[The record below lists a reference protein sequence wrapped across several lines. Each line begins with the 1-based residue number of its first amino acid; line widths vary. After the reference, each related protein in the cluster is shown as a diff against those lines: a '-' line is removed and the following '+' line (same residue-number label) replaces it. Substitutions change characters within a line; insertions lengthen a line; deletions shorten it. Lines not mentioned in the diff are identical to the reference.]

1 MDLLTFDCRTCK
13 KRTQGKVLIEF
24 TELLPPGLKC
34 LECQEPIKNGICGVL
49 GIELISD
56 TLYDQNDA

>member
-1 MDLLTFDCRTCK
+1 MDLLTFECRTCK

-34 LECQEPIKNGICGVL
+34 LECQSCGILGVELQPDTPIV
-49 GIELISD
+49 E
-56 TLYDQNDA
+56 